1 MHIFKPYCLSIL
13 LIIAGAISAGAK
25 TTTSTSKGFTVTATD
40 NVTRNG
46 KTGILFKIKVN
57 VPGPDNAGAWLMLD
71 ICNMQGDKIKVNGK
85 SLETY
90 GSITLPYNNNAF
102 DNSEL
107 FISYSELSKGNI
119 SKTSPFKYYVTVQSK
134 NKNKKNRQLKQS
146 GYFEWSGASST
157 PTPKPNPTPTPNNGN
172 NKPNIVKQW
181 EERSGNITTYH
192 TVFANGEENVT
203 TEYPCIFCHETGKC
217 QACYGTGQI
226 FWPGLG
232 CNQPCGMCYGN
243 GLCTTCHGKKKTTI
257 TTFKNSDGSFTG
269 LYYDSNGQLIDPQ
282 RQSKKKKHDK
292 TSCPVCDGLGFY
304 RAAMYVD
311 DPVGASINVISQHE
325 LGHQHL
331 SGSAC
336 QYCGEYKYHVHVK
349 CYKCN

>member
-1 MHIFKPYCLSIL
+1 MHIFKLYCLSIL

-57 VPGPDNAGAWLMLD
+57 VPGPDNAGAWLMLN

-90 GSITLPYNNNAF
+90 GSISLPYNNNAF

-146 GYFEWSGASST
+146 GYFEWSGSSHNH
-157 PTPKPNPTPTPNNGN
+157 KDKKSWVEKYGN
-172 NKPNIVKQW
+172 MTIHHTLFADGF
-181 EERSGNITTYH
+181 ENITTKI
-192 TVFANGEENVT
+192 
-203 TEYPCIFCHETGKC
+203 PCIFCHESGLC
-217 QACYGTGQI
+217 QVCYGSGQQY
-226 FWPGLG
+226 WPGLG
-232 CNQPCGMCYGN
+232 CYQPCGMCAGN
-243 GLCTTCHGKKKTTI
+243 GKCTQCGGSKVSSTTM
-257 TTFKNSDGSFTG
+257 FRKPDG
-269 LYYDSNGQLIDPQ
+269 LYYDSNGHLIVP
-282 RQSKKKKHDK
+282 SKEIIGKKYDRA
-292 TSCPVCDGLGFY
+292 SCPVCDGLGFS
-304 RAAMYVD
+304 RTAIYVD
-311 DPVGASINVISQHE
+311 DPHGASINVISRHE

-331 SGSAC
+331 TGSVC
-336 QYCGEYKYHVHVK
+336 QYCGEYRYHVHVK

>member
-1 MHIFKPYCLSIL
+1 MHIFKLYCLSIL

-85 SLETY
+85 ALETY

-146 GYFEWSGASST
+146 GYFEWSGSSQS
-157 PTPKPNPTPTPNNGN
+157 PKPSPSPDNHKDKKSWVQKYGTMTIHHTLFAYG
-172 NKPNIVKQW
+172 V
-181 EERSGNITTYH
+181 ENITIKI
-192 TVFANGEENVT
+192 
-203 TEYPCIFCHETGKC
+203 PCIFCQKSGQC
-217 QACYGTGQI
+217 QACYGSGQI
-226 FWPGLG
+226 YWPGLG
-232 CNQPCGMCYGN
+232 CYQPCGMCAGN
-243 GLCTTCHGKKKTTI
+243 GKCTHCGGSKVSSTTM
-257 TTFKNSDGSFTG
+257 FRKPDGLF
-269 LYYDSNGQLIDPQ
+269 YDIKGHLIVPTIKGEKYD
-282 RQSKKKKHDK
+282 RA
-292 TSCPVCDGLGFY
+292 SCPVCDGLGFY
-304 RAAMYVD
+304 RAAAYVD
-311 DPVGASINVISQHE
+311 DPHGASINVISQHE

>member
-1 MHIFKPYCLSIL
+1 MHIFKLYCLSIL

-85 SLETY
+85 ALKTY

-146 GYFEWSGASST
+146 GYFEWSGSSQS
-157 PTPKPNPTPTPNNGN
+157 PKPSPSPDNHKDKKSWIEKYGTMTIHHTLFADG
-172 NKPNIVKQW
+172 V
-181 EERSGNITTYH
+181 ENITIKI
-192 TVFANGEENVT
+192 
-203 TEYPCIFCHETGKC
+203 PCIFCQKSGQC
-217 QACYGTGQI
+217 QACYGSGQI
-226 FWPGLG
+226 YWPGLG
-232 CNQPCGMCYGN
+232 CYQPCGMCAGN
-243 GLCTTCHGKKKTTI
+243 GKCTHCGGSKVSSTTM
-257 TTFKNSDGSFTG
+257 FRKPDGLF
-269 LYYDSNGQLIDPQ
+269 YDIKGHLIV
-282 RQSKKKKHDK
+282 SGGEIGEKHDRE
-292 TSCPVCDGLGFY
+292 SCPVCDGLGFY
-304 RAAMYVD
+304 RAAAYVD
-311 DPVGASINVISQHE
+311 DPHGASINVISQHE